1 MIKRYILFFFIALF
15 IHSLIYFFPTL
26 NIKDAVIQEK
36 DTKNKINTFRMVDL
50 PVQKA
55 KKSPPPQKK
64 SPPPQKKSP
73 PVQKKNSFTQ
83 KDNKPQV
90 QNNENIQPQ
99 EPLPQNE
106 PVTETTNS
114 EEIPTTNSNE
124 ETFFHAAE
132 VAVLPSLPV
141 RLLRQRLH
149 YPQDARRRGI
159 EGVVYLQLYINSKGV
174 VEKVEILQEKP
185 NSSYGFG
192 IAAKNAL
199 LGIKG
204 TPAKNNGKAVGV
216 IFRYPVRFTLEK

>member
-1 MIKRYILFFFIALF
+1 MIKRYILFFLIALF

-26 NIKDAVIQEK
+26 NIKEAVIQEK

-64 SPPPQKKSP
+64 SPP
-73 PVQKKNSFTQ
+73 VQRKNSFTQ

-90 QNNENIQPQ
+90 QNNENLQPQ

-106 PVTETTNS
+106 PVTETKNS
-114 EEIPTTNSNE
+114 EEIPTTTSNE

-159 EGVVYLQLYINSKGV
+159 EGVVYLQLYINSKGI
-174 VEKVEILQEKP
+174 VEKVEILHEKP

>member
-26 NIKDAVIQEK
+26 NIKEAVIQEK

-64 SPPPQKKSP
+64 SPP
-73 PVQKKNSFTQ
+73 VQRKNSFTQ

-90 QNNENIQPQ
+90 QNNENLQPQ

-106 PVTETTNS
+106 PVTETKNS
-114 EEIPTTNSNE
+114 EEIPTTTSNE

-159 EGVVYLQLYINSKGV
+159 EGVVYLQLYINSKGI
-174 VEKVEILQEKP
+174 VEKVEILHEKP

>member
-26 NIKDAVIQEK
+26 NIKEAVIQEK

-55 KKSPPPQKK
+55 KK

-106 PVTETTNS
+106 PVTETKNS
-114 EEIPTTNSNE
+114 EEIPTTTSNE

>member
-64 SPPPQKKSP
+64 SPP
-73 PVQKKNSFTQ
+73 VQKKNSFTQ

-114 EEIPTTNSNE
+114 EEIPTTTSTE

-174 VEKVEILQEKP
+174 VEKVEILHEKP

>member
-1 MIKRYILFFFIALF
+1 MIKRYILFFLIALF

-26 NIKDAVIQEK
+26 NIKEAVIQEK
-36 DTKNKINTFRMVDL
+36 DTENKINTFRMVDL

-55 KKSPPPQKK
+55 KK

-106 PVTETTNS
+106 PVTETKNS
-114 EEIPTTNSNE
+114 EEIPTTTSNE

>member
-55 KKSPPPQKK
+55 KK

>member
-26 NIKDAVIQEK
+26 NIKEAVIQEK

-55 KKSPPPQKK
+55 KK

-114 EEIPTTNSNE
+114 EEIPTTTSNE

-141 RLLRQRLH
+141 RLLRQRLR
-149 YPQDARRRGI
+149 YPQEARRRGI

-185 NSSYGFG
+185 DSSYGFG

-216 IFRYPVRFTLEK
+216 IFRYPVRFTLKK

>member
-26 NIKDAVIQEK
+26 NIKEAVIQEK

-64 SPPPQKKSP
+64 SPP
-73 PVQKKNSFTQ
+73 VQRKNSFTQ

-90 QNNENIQPQ
+90 QNNENLQPQ

-106 PVTETTNS
+106 PVTETKNS
-114 EEIPTTNSNE
+114 EEIPTTTSNE

>member
-1 MIKRYILFFFIALF
+1 MIKRYILFFLIALF

-26 NIKDAVIQEK
+26 NIKEAVIQEK

-55 KKSPPPQKK
+55 KKSPPA
-64 SPPPQKKSP
+64 QKKSP
-73 PVQKKNSFTQ
+73 PVQRKNSFTQ

-114 EEIPTTNSNE
+114 EEIPTTTSNE

>member
-26 NIKDAVIQEK
+26 NIKEAVIQEK

-64 SPPPQKKSP
+64 SPP
-73 PVQKKNSFTQ
+73 VQKKNSFTQ

-90 QNNENIQPQ
+90 QNNENLQPQ

-106 PVTETTNS
+106 PVTETKNS
-114 EEIPTTNSNE
+114 EEIPTTTSNE

-159 EGVVYLQLYINSKGV
+159 EGVVYLQLYINSKGI
-174 VEKVEILQEKP
+174 VEKVEILHEKP